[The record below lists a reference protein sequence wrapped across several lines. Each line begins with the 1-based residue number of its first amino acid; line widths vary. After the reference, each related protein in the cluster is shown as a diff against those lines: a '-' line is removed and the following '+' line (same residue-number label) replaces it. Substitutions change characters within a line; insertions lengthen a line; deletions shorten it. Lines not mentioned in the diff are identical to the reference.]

1 MSEKKFEPRS
11 QSQSDAAT
19 ESFTA
24 RARDTQPE
32 ARRES
37 GSETEGDSRTYRHSQ
52 SEVKLESQSLID
64 ISQGQ
69 CQRHTVWTSCQ
80 RDTIRHP
87 QKWRLRD
94 RRSQKETE
102 GDRRRC

>member
-52 SEVKLESQSLID
+52 SEVKLESQSLRD

-69 CQRHTVWTSCQ
+69 RQKAVWTSCCSIGLHAVTMLAQ
-80 RDTIRHP
+80 VSASNLH
-87 QKWRLRD
+87 
-94 RRSQKETE
+94 SVHE
-102 GDRRRC
+102 GCNC